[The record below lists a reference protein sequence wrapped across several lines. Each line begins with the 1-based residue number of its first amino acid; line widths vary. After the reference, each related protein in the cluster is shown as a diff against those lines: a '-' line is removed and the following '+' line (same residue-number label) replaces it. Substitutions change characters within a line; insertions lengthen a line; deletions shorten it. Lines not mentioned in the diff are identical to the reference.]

1 MFMKQLFT
9 AALLGCALF
18 AIPASAQF
26 RMPTEL
32 KKAQSAPTRAGA
44 EDVIYDPQG
53 TTVDYTKTYSGY
65 FAYMSLEHIVN
76 QEVSAQIV
84 WGENNDVYFADI
96 ISMMPI
102 GSYVKG
108 EVNDNVITVKL
119 PQLTGYEEYEYDGEE
134 YVSIYG
140 LTLLKGEV
148 SGVGEDAEIV
158 MYEPVEGECQIS
170 FTISD
175 DGTITMDPLE
185 ENYAL
190 GLTYDEGYGE
200 EMWFGFA
207 EYEMKFTPKTG
218 EEFDP
223 ATLPTTPY
231 SYLTSGYDTPA
242 TPEPEFGHKINVAF
256 DGDDIY
262 FIGISID
269 EPSWWIKGQRDGNK
283 VIVDNNQKMGTLMN
297 TYTVS
302 LMFAKRDP
310 EAYGGFSLLP
320 ADTQFVFNYDEEKNV
335 FTTDTPEV
343 IMLVNALP
351 DQIYYL
357 TMLEDPTFTYQPN
370 AAGNPRDPW
379 NFAFFDYYDKIGYG
393 VFDFYLPIVS
403 TDNVLLNRDNMYYQI
418 YIDGEVQELDAAQY
432 GLPEDTENVPYNFDK
447 NAIVC
452 SKISS
457 YHEMLVYVEGFETI
471 GVKLF
476 NVYDGVTY
484 ESNLVE
490 LNMETGEV
498 SGLNNIAAD
507 ANVVSETF
515 YDLSGKKVSKPANGI
530 FVKRVVLDNGTVKN
544 IKCVV
549 K

>member
-1 MFMKQLFT
+1 
-9 AALLGCALF
+9 
-18 AIPASAQF
+18 
-26 RMPTEL
+26 
-32 KKAQSAPTRAGA
+32 
-44 EDVIYDPQG
+44 
-53 TTVDYTKTYSGY
+53 
-65 FAYMSLEHIVN
+65 
-76 QEVSAQIV
+76 
-84 WGENNDVYFADI
+84 
-96 ISMMPI
+96 
-102 GSYVKG
+102 
-108 EVNDNVITVKL
+108 
-119 PQLTGYEEYEYDGEE
+119 
-134 YVSIYG
+134 
-140 LTLLKGEV
+140 
-148 SGVGEDAEIV
+148 
-158 MYEPVEGECQIS
+158 
-170 FTISD
+170 
-175 DGTITMDPLE
+175 
-185 ENYAL
+185 
-190 GLTYDEGYGE
+190 
-200 EMWFGFA
+200 
-207 EYEMKFTPKTG
+207 MKFTPKTG

-242 TPEPEFGHKINVAF
+242 TPEPEFGHKVNVAF

-403 TDNVLLNRDNMYYQI
+403 TDNVLLDRDNMYYQI